1 MKNIGKIFL
10 KKGGRSLKGGDTMTI
25 TLRNGEKRYSINDVD
40 VVNFISDTANK
51 KEIYFLI
58 DIRILIFFIYSCFF
72 KFLFDKYMLF
82 YNFYSF
88 IFFLFFPFFIIIYL
102 FVYIFNIIYYYYII

>member
-72 KFLFDKYMLF
+72 KFLFDY
-82 YNFYSF
+82 F
-88 IFFLFFPFFIIIYL
+88 IYFFIIFILLFFFILSFFYYYL
-102 FVYIFNIIYYYYII
+102 FSLFIFLI